1 MEFAVDLKLVR
12 SQKLL
17 LTPRLK
23 QAIEILEMDS
33 RELFQ
38 YVENQ
43 LDTNPALEEAPA
55 GTQHYASAGTRINRS
70 HRIAINMQYDG
81 PRG

>member
-1 MEFAVDLKLVR
+1 MEFAVDLNLIR

-17 LTPRLK
+17 LTPQLK

-38 YVENQ
+38 YVDDQ
-43 LDTNPALEEAPA
+43 LDTNPALEEA
-55 GTQHYASAGTRINRS
+55 SAGSRTCAERCKQLNPLI
-70 HRIAINMQYDG
+70 IFNM
-81 PRG
+81 PI